1 MTDRTTF
8 TKEEW
13 DSGEAQRIAFAFLD
27 GIEDADKRIAMRD
40 KIAKDAKRNGVDTFK
55 SQFNEHLKRL
65 QAKPTTTAENETR
78 FSGRPKLKCGSY
90 QCDDLGIR
98 KGERT
103 VCLQP
108 IYPTKTVV
116 NIEDDHESMEIAYK
130 ARSGWRTAIF
140 PKASIASASDI
151 MILANYGVPVTS
163 STARPLGEFLI
174 EIEHRN
180 RGEGIAEVDGVSH
193 LGWVDEKRFVPYIDG
208 AVYDGADDK
217 RRMFEA
223 LKTPSGTIDEWLRI
237 ASKLRAESYEARF
250 VLAASFASPLLDKLG
265 ALNFI
270 VHIWGQTGYGKS
282 VLQMLAASVWGD
294 PDQTNGYIQTFDAT
308 PAGKELL
315 AGFLHNVPIMFDE
328 LQLAVADGVDNFQK
342 VVMTL
347 CESSGKPR
355 ATASLNFRQAGTWRL
370 ITVSTGEQPIAE
382 TSKSMGGVLA
392 RCIQIELKQ
401 SLCEE
406 TELPGIAESL
416 KENYGYAGKRFIEA
430 WISVDRDAWKRDY
443 SAMRVELTKKGVNP
457 KRAASI
463 AALYIADK
471 FAGEYVF
478 RACEELTVDE
488 LLTLADAQAEVDPG
502 KSALLSVL
510 SQIQQYEKRFADDA
524 PERWGFIETAEFPDG
539 TETVY
544 INTNAMH
551 QIAKNGGFSES
562 AFFSWAKEKHVLETN
577 KKGYQYQV
585 RDGIKRGRYYKI
597 NMDAA
602 ARIASD

>member
-1 MTDRTTF
+1 MTF

-13 DSGEAQRIAFAFLD
+13 DNGEAQRIAFAFLD
-27 GIEDADKRIAMRD
+27 GIEDADKRTAMRD
-40 KIAKDAKRNGVDTFK
+40 NIAKDAKRNGVDTFK

-65 QAKPTTTAENETR
+65 QAKPTTAAENETR

-208 AVYDGADDK
+208 AVYDGAEDK

-250 VLAASFASPLLDKLG
+250 VLAASFASPLLEKLG

-294 PDQTNGYIQTFDAT
+294 PDQANGYIQTFDAT
-308 PAGKELL
+308 AAGKELL
-315 AGFLHNVPIMFDE
+315 AGFLHNVPIMLDE
-328 LQLAVADGVDNFQK
+328 LQLAVANGVDNFQN

-347 CESSGKPR
+347 CESSGKSR
-355 ATASLNFRQAGTWRL
+355 ATSNLNFRQAGTWRL
-370 ITVSTGEQPIAE
+370 ITISTGEQPIAE

-406 TELPGIAESL
+406 TELPEIAESL

-430 WISVDRDAWKRDY
+430 WIRADRDAWKRDY
-443 SAMRVELTKKGVNP
+443 SAMRAELTKKGVNP

-478 RACEELTVDE
+478 RACKPLTTDE

-510 SQIQQYEKRFADDA
+510 SQIEQYKTRFTDGI
-524 PERWGFIETAEFPDG
+524 PERWGFIKTDEFPDG
-539 TETVY
+539 TGKVF
-544 INTNAMH
+544 IGTNAM
-551 QIAKNGGFSES
+551 QKIAENGSFSLS
-562 AFFSWAKEKHVLETN
+562 AFLSWAKKREILETN

-585 RDGIKRGRYYKI
+585 RDGQIRGRYYVI
-597 NMDAA
+597 RMDAA
-602 ARIASD
+602 ERIASD